1 VSNLRKKPLLKNYRK
16 RTVDTAVQ
24 SHRSQMV
31 WSAVVAVA
39 VATLAL
45 YQVFG
50 KSLDDSAASTVTRLE
65 VRAPATIR

>member
-1 VSNLRKKPLLKNYRK
+1 LKKYEK
-16 RTVDTAVQ
+16 RTADATVQ

-50 KSLDDSAASTVTRLE
+50 MSHEDSASSTVTRLE

>member
-1 VSNLRKKPLLKNYRK
+1 MSRKAILKNYRK
-16 RTVDTAVQ
+16 KNTDPAVK

-31 WSAVVAVA
+31 WSAAVAVA

-50 KSLDDSAASTVTRLE
+50 KSLDESAASTVTRLE